1 MPARNYGIDSEGVS
15 EIPDKKKN
23 DFRKM
28 SNHLY
33 RYQLL
38 ETHQTVIKLTILNQ
52 PHHFKQVITCHA
64 QCHLWLP
71 RKLVWQ
77 FHQIQIL
84 TCNFDWAKEG
94 SLTMSYWKI
103 IGVSVLT
110 NVY

>member
-1 MPARNYGIDSEGVS
+1 MDPEGVC
-15 EIPDKKKN
+15 EIPDQKKN
-23 DFRKM
+23 DFEKK

-33 RYQLL
+33 RYQL
-38 ETHQTVIKLTILNQ
+38 ETHQTVIKLTILHQ
-52 PHHFKQVITCHA
+52 PHHFKQSRHA

-77 FHQIQIL
+77 LHQIQIL
-84 TCNFDWAKEG
+84 VILTGLKKKG

-110 NVY
+110 NVH